1 VSGFKAEPCPA
12 QREILA
18 SLGFLLHDS
27 HPDYGRCTW
36 MGPHGVVF
44 DMESKAVPQLPQLM
58 AEIIDIAK
66 RSGQLAAQKAMQ
78 NALGL

>member
-1 VSGFKAEPCPA
+1 MLE
-12 QREILA
+12 
-18 SLGFLLHDS
+18 SLGFRLHDS

-36 MGPHGVVF
+36 MGPHEVTF
-44 DMESKAVPQLPQLM
+44 DLESAAVPQLPQLM

-66 RSGQLAAQKAMQ
+66 KSGKHAAQKAMQ